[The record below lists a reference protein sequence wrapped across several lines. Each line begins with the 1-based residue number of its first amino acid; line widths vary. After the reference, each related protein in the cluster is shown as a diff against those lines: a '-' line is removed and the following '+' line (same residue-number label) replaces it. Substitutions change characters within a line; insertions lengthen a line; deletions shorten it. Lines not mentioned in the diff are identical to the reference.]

1 MVNVYVKEKED
12 TDNNAE
18 NNALYQEMKNY
29 LADNK
34 VKNKDK
40 KEYITDTF
48 IKADYDN
55 KYSKE
60 LAAAVLG
67 YERGKVK

>member
-1 MVNVYVKEKED
+1 MMKYRGHFLFEGQSFKAIDNIEDTFIELEHLVNVYVKEKED

-18 NNALYQEMKNY
+18 NNALYQEIKNY

-40 KEYITDTF
+40 KNI
-48 IKADYDN
+48 
-55 KYSKE
+55 
-60 LAAAVLG
+60 
-67 YERGKVK
+67 

>member
-18 NNALYQEMKNY
+18 NNALYQEIKNY

-40 KEYITDTF
+40 KE
-48 IKADYDN
+48 
-55 KYSKE
+55 
-60 LAAAVLG
+60 
-67 YERGKVK
+67 